1 MTPDPM
7 YPAETTAVLHVLD
20 ASTWPE
26 ADRSRA
32 KEAAALALT
41 AYADHAR
48 DQGTPYIDHP
58 LAVVSILRAELA
70 VTAPNTLLLG
80 LLHDALEVSP
90 SAAPLLT
97 TRLGADFVTILQAMT
112 PDHRLEQRTKQL
124 GDKAAWR
131 AKTSRLAPEP
141 LLVRLAD
148 RIHNLRD
155 LRNSPNADRR
165 ERFIT
170 ALIEFYLPLAESA
183 RPISAQLNA
192 ACSLLQAE
200 YERYQHRAGKAG
212 T

>member
-1 MTPDPM
+1 MP
-7 YPAETTAVLHVLD
+7 PAETIAILHALD
-20 ASTWPE
+20 ASAWPE

-48 DQGTPYIDHP
+48 DQGTPYMDHP
-58 LAVVSILRAELA
+58 LAVVAILRAELA
-70 VTAPNTLLLG
+70 VTAPNALLLG

-97 TRLGADFVTILQAMT
+97 TRLGADFVTTLQAMT
-112 PDHRLEQRTKQL
+112 PDHRLEQRAKQQ
-124 GDKAAWR
+124 DDEAIWR

-155 LRNSPNADRR
+155 LQNSPDPSRH
-165 ERFIT
+165 ERFTT

-183 RPISAQLNA
+183 RPLSAQLNA

-200 YERYQHRAGKAG
+200 YERYQHHAGKAG
-212 T
+212 A